1 MPAHEPGIDTSKP
14 NIARVWDYWLG
25 GKDNFAADREMA
37 QQVEALFGPPQPG
50 HLPVPREMAVR
61 NRQFLERAVT
71 WCARQRGI
79 AQYLDLGSGLP
90 AGGAVPM
97 PDGTVTQ
104 VTDTHTAAR
113 AVIGDARVVYA
124 DIDRVAVS
132 HAQALLSGTGVTA
145 VPGDIR
151 DPGAILADP
160 AVGAVIGLEEPCCVV
175 LGMVLHFCGASEARR
190 ITGDITARLA
200 PGSVLV
206 VSVARCDDPELWEAI
221 QGVYTAGSVWNHSAG
236 EVETWFSGL
245 DVLKPGVVPARGW
258 RPGWRESAPSD
269 APSYALCGVAV
280 KPY

>member
-1 MPAHEPGIDTSKP
+1 MPVHEPGIDTSKP

-25 GKDNFAADREMA
+25 GKDNFAADRALA
-37 QQVEALFGPPQPG
+37 QRVEGLFGPPPPG
-50 HLPVPREMAVR
+50 RLPVPREMAVR
-61 NRQFLERAVT
+61 NRLFLERAVT

-79 AQYLDLGSGLP
+79 AQFLDLGSGLP

-124 DIDRVAVS
+124 DIDPVAVS
-132 HAQALLSGTGVTA
+132 HAQALLCGTGVTA
-145 VPGDIR
+145 VRGDVR

-190 ITGDITARLA
+190 ITGEIARALA

-206 VSVARCDDPELWEAI
+206 VSVARCDDPQLWTSIEA
-221 QGVYTAGSVWNHSAG
+221 VYTAGRVHNHARA
-236 EVETWFSGL
+236 EVVSFLAGL

-258 RPGWRESAPSD
+258 RPGWRDSAPSD

-280 KPY
+280 KP

>member
-1 MPAHEPGIDTSKP
+1 P

-61 NRQFLERAVT
+61 NRQFL
-71 WCARQRGI
+71 
-79 AQYLDLGSGLP
+79 
-90 AGGAVPM
+90 
-97 PDGTVTQ
+97 
-104 VTDTHTAAR
+104 AR

-160 AVGAVIGLEEPCCVV
+160 AVGAVIGREEPCCVV